1 MENEN
6 IITLVNED
14 GSTLKCIVVLIYSLN
29 DYDYIALLPLESDED
44 ADLLLYRY
52 VEKEDGVVEFGAIET
67 KEEFEDASSELTY
80 LLEDLYTD
88 EDESSK

>member
-14 GSTLKCIVVLIYSLN
+14 GSTMRCAVILIYSLN
-29 DYDYIALLPLESDED
+29 NYDYIALLPLEGED

-52 VEKEDGVVEFGAIET
+52 VEKEDGVIEFGGIET
-67 KEEFEDASSELTY
+67 KEEFEAASNELTF
-80 LLEDLYTD
+80 LLEDLYDD
-88 EDESSK
+88 EV

>member
-14 GSTLKCIVVLIYSLN
+14 GSTLRCVVILIYSLN
-29 DYDYIALLPLESDED
+29 EYDYIALLPLESEED

-67 KEEFEDASSELTY
+67 KEEYEEASAELTY
-80 LLEDLYTD
+80 FLEDLY
-88 EDESSK
+88 EEEE

>member
-14 GSTLKCIVVLIYSLN
+14 GSTIRCTVILVYSLN
-29 DYDYIALLPLESDED
+29 ECDYIALLPLEGEE

-52 VEKEDGVVEFGAIET
+52 VEKEDGVVEFGGIET
-67 KEEFEDASSELTY
+67 KEEFDEASAELTY
-80 LLEDLYTD
+80 LLEDLYD
-88 EDESSK
+88 EE

>member
-14 GSTLKCIVVLIYSLN
+14 GSTIRCSVILIYSLN
-29 DYDYIALLPLESDED
+29 EYEYIALLPLEHDED

-52 VEKEDGVVEFGAIET
+52 VEKDDGVVEFGAIET
-67 KEEFEDASSELTY
+67 KEEFEEASEELTFI
-80 LLEDLYTD
+80 LEDLYDD
-88 EDESSK
+88 EEE

>member
-14 GSTLKCIVVLIYSLN
+14 GSTVRCTVILIYSLN
-29 DYDYIALLPLESDED
+29 DYDYIALLPLEGED

-52 VEKEDGVVEFGAIET
+52 VEKEDGVIEFGGIET
-67 KEEFEDASSELTY
+67 KEEFEAASNELPF
-80 LLEDLYTD
+80 LLEDLYSD
-88 EDESSK
+88 EEE